1 MTQVQKHVRARVV
14 PFKAISAIAM
24 LVLLI
29 AIGVGM
35 SAGPSL
41 AEKDQAAELYLTIL
55 HTNDEHSALLPH
67 SPAIDHDPGNADD
80 PTIGGFARLATA
92 IAEIRE
98 EKADQNEP
106 VLLFNAGDFLGGT
119 AFGWLAPAG
128 YAAELV
134 LMQAMGYDAVTIGNH
149 EYDYGPEVL
158 VDYLLAAGYPQ
169 AHDTTAA
176 LASNTRP
183 PAEHPLSTQGL
194 LRDLAFYDL
203 DNGITVGAFS
213 LLGSDAES
221 VTSDT
226 GLIEFTDRLQTAQEM
241 VAALRA
247 QGADIVVAITH
258 AGVSEDRELARGV
271 AGIDVI
277 VGGHCHTALYEPII
291 VDDTIIV
298 QAGAYTAYLGRL
310 ELAYA
315 PATGQVRVRNG
326 SDRPFLIRLDG
337 SIPPHPEIAQLVDLY
352 SQALNRLIGE
362 MSGGRFEDILQAVA
376 RSEFDLPNQPLQ
388 ESPIGNF
395 IADAM
400 RLVVQEATGE
410 RVYVALQANGSIRG
424 DIMRGTM
431 PHVAG
436 DVSFYDITNTIG
448 LGYGADGYAGYP
460 IVSVYLT
467 GEELR
472 RMLEVSVLLQ
482 EMLGDTFFIQYSGL
496 RYSYNP
502 NNAILF
508 TIPFL
513 NQPLPTGRAVTS
525 AEIYAGGGLQSAHD
539 DRQYVTLKRGDER
552 LYHLVTDSYI
562 LSFLPMVGEMLPHLS
577 IVPKNAQGEAVPL
590 EHLDE
595 LIVYQSN
602 GRQLK
607 LWQTVVEY
615 AAAQPQIDGVPHIPS
630 YYANT
635 MGRINVVSSFPL
647 VSVVYVLPVLLL
659 AGPAALI
666 WRKKRR

>member
-1 MTQVQKHVRARVV
+1 MTMQRQDRRRRIGRGMLLAV
-14 PFKAISAIAM
+14 AM
-24 LVLLI
+24 LVVPLIVGLVLL
-29 AIGVGM
+29 ADTGRAE
-35 SAGPSL
+35 SAPAG
-41 AEKDQAAELYLTIL
+41 ELYLTIL

-67 SPAIDHDPGNADD
+67 SPAIDHDPDNADD

-92 IAEIRE
+92 IAEIR
-98 EKADQNEP
+98 KAKAAENEP
-106 VLLFNAGDFLGGT
+106 VLLFNAGDFIGGT

-128 YAAELV
+128 HAAELA
-134 LMQAMGYDAVTIGNH
+134 LMQAMGYDAVVIGNH
-149 EYDYGPEVL
+149 EYDYGPDVL

-169 AHDTTAA
+169 AHDITAA

-183 PAEHPLSTQGL
+183 PASHPLVTQGL

-203 DNGITVGAFS
+203 DNGITVGAFA
-213 LLGSDAES
+213 LIGEDAES
-221 VTSDT
+221 VTSDA
-226 GLIEFTDRLQTAQEM
+226 GPIEFTDRHETAREM
-241 VAALRA
+241 VAALQG

-258 AGVSEDRELARGV
+258 SGVVEDEDLARSV
-271 AGIDVI
+271 AGINLI
-277 VGGHCHTALYEPII
+277 VGGHCHTALYEPIV

-310 ELAYA
+310 ELAYD

-326 SDRPFLIRLDG
+326 SDRPFLIPIDG
-337 SIPPHPEIAQLVDLY
+337 SIPPHPEIAQRIDVY
-352 SQALNRLIGE
+352 TQALNRLIGE
-362 MSGGRFEDILQAVA
+362 MTGRRFEDILQAVA
-376 RSEFDLPNQPLQ
+376 RSDFDLPNQPPLQ

-400 RLVVQEATGE
+400 RMVAQEATGT
-410 RVYVALQANGSIRG
+410 RVDVALQANGSIRG
-424 DIMRGTM
+424 SIVRGTM
-431 PHVAG
+431 PHAAG

-448 LGYGADGYAGYP
+448 LGYGADGHAGYP

-467 GEELR
+467 GEEMR

-502 NNAILF
+502 ANAILM
-508 TIPFL
+508 TIPIM

-525 AEIYAGGGLQSAHD
+525 AELFTGEGAQTGQDEG
-539 DRQYVTLKRGDER
+539 QYVRLERGDDQ

-562 LSFLPMVGEMLPHLS
+562 LSFLPMVGEMLPHLG
-577 IVPKNAQGEAVPL
+577 IVPKNAQGQAVPL
-590 EHLDE
+590 EHLHE
-595 LIVYQSN
+595 LIVYQDS

-607 LWQTVVEY
+607 VWQTVVEY
-615 AAAQPQIDGVPHIPS
+615 AAAQPQIDGVPHIPA
-630 YYANT
+630 YYADT

-647 VSVVYVLPVLLL
+647 VSLVYVLPLVLI
-659 AGPAALI
+659 AGPAAVI
-666 WRKKRR
+666 WRRKRR